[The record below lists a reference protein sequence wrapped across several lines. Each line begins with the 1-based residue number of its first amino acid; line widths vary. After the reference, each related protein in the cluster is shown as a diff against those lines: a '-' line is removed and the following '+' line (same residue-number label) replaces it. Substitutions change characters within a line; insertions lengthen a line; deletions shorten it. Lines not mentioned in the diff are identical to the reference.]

1 MGYRPE
7 DVKLVAQEVQGET
20 KTQAESGSWGGS
32 SAGSRNPLGHLS
44 DEELDS
50 LTFPEFRDKLIAF
63 DPLNKAHIVKVWTTI
78 PHSNLKMN
86 LGRGG
91 RGGGMQGT

>member
-1 MGYRPE
+1 LEYRPE
-7 DVKLVAQEVQGET
+7 DVKVVAQEVQGET

-44 DEELDS
+44 DEELES

-63 DPLNKAHIVKVWTTI
+63 DPLNKAHIVKVWTFNHPTFK
-78 PHSNLKMN
+78 L
-86 LGRGG
+86 
-91 RGGGMQGT
+91 